1 MDKLDTTPS
10 LELQLESAT
19 RNMLSKE
26 VAEKTRELRQL
37 RGEELQGLNLE
48 ELKQIEKL
56 LKRGLS
62 RVKETKD
69 ERCLKEISSLKRK
82 GAQLKEENQR
92 LKQAEN
98 LPQLV
103 QEIVGPQGQPS
114 RDPWPHGYN
123 NSSDI
128 SLTLGCKIMAGL
140 EALKTAHA
148 SIGKLQQRNLKF

>member
-1 MDKLDTTPS
+1 
-10 LELQLESAT
+10 
-19 RNMLSKE
+19 MLSKE

-48 ELKQIEKL
+48 ELKQVEKL
-56 LKRGLS
+56 LKGGLS

-69 ERCLKEISSLKRK
+69 EQCLKEISSLKRK

-128 SLTLGCKIMAGL
+128 SLTLGLPFPI
-140 EALKTAHA
+140 
-148 SIGKLQQRNLKF
+148 